1 MTPERWARITELFEQ
16 ATARPLAE
24 RAAWLDAACDDA
36 GIRAEVAAM
45 LAAYDTD
52 PEFLEQPTD
61 AAGAMEEAVA
71 DGLIGRRLGAYRLV
85 REVGRGGMG
94 VVYEAQRD
102 DAEFDRRAAVKVLP
116 VWRAATLGERF
127 RFERRVLAGLDHPGI
142 ARLIDA
148 GASDDGVPYCVMEFV
163 DGAPIDAWCRDR
175 EVPLA
180 DRLALF
186 ERVCDAVA
194 YAHRNLVVHRDLKP
208 SNILVTADGTPKLL
222 DFGIATL
229 IDGEGGVS
237 VGVTRTGFTSFTPE
251 FASPE
256 QFRGEKVTT
265 ASDVYSLGVLLFLLC
280 TGRRPY
286 ELAGRAPL
294 DAMRVVCDDD
304 PPRASTVAEASWR
317 PALRGD
323 LDTIIARALRK
334 SPAERYAT
342 VAALA
347 ADLRASREH
356 RPISATPA
364 TALYVLRRYVR
375 RHALVVGGVAA
386 LLVAIV
392 GGATATAWQARRA
405 TARFNEVRALA
416 NAVVGPIY
424 DAVAKV
430 PGSTEARQ
438 VLVKEALTYLDRLSA
453 EAADDLS
460 LKAELAEAYTKIGD
474 VQGNLFFA
482 NLGDRPGAKA
492 SYDKA
497 LALRESVFASRSAD
511 VAARVALAEAQY
523 SLGDLALSENRW
535 NDAVQWYSRGG
546 QTIGPVTATSSE
558 NEFASAARS
567 HDRQGIALN
576 WAGRRDDALKAFDAE
591 IALAQ
596 ARLGPAATPRVRS
609 TLMSAYGNSGDVYY
623 YAENYAKALERFQA
637 AAALAREVHAAR
649 PSAET
654 RVSLHLVLTR
664 VSYALHELGR
674 LDDALV
680 PLRESIALQRELAE
694 SDRRNVQI
702 QFNLAASLQGLSTQ
716 YFDRGDLDAAAR
728 EARSSVDMY
737 TAAIEASP
745 SSREQLFNMA
755 QAWGWMGRIE
765 MARGRRADGITAFRT
780 ALEIYGRQ
788 GVSDRKPQDQYEV
801 MSWLADALSA
811 GSDPAGRTEA
821 RALYARARDGLAPLA
836 AAPDPPATLTTL
848 LAEVERKL
856 AAVAR

>member
-16 ATARPLAE
+16 ATLRPAAE
-24 RAAWLDAACDDA
+24 RRGWLDDACDDPV
-36 GIRAEVAAM
+36 IRAEVEAM

-52 PEFLEQPTD
+52 PGFLEQPTD
-61 AAGAMEEAVA
+61 ATGAMEDAVA
-71 DGLIGRRLGAYRLV
+71 DALIGRRLGAYRLV
-85 REVGRGGMG
+85 RQVGRGGMG

-116 VWRAATLGERF
+116 VWRSATLGDRF

-148 GASDDGVPYCVMEFV
+148 GATPDEVPYYVMEFV
-163 DGAPIDAWCRDR
+163 DGAPIDAWCCDR
-175 EVPLA
+175 QAPLA
-180 DRLALF
+180 ERVTLF

-194 YAHRNLVVHRDLKP
+194 YAHRHLVVHRDLKP
-208 SNILVTADGTPKLL
+208 SNILVTTDGTPKLL

-229 IDGEGGVS
+229 IDDDGQS

-265 ASDVYSLGVLLFLLC
+265 ASDVYSLGVLLYLLL
-280 TGRRPY
+280 TDRRPY
-286 ELAGRAPL
+286 ELAGRSPL
-294 DAMRVVCDDD
+294 DTMRLVCDDD
-304 PPRASTVAEASWR
+304 PPKPSTVAATPWR
-317 PALRGD
+317 HALGGD
-323 LDTIIARALRK
+323 LDTIVLKALRK
-334 SPAERYAT
+334 APGDRYAS
-342 VAALA
+342 VADLA

-356 RPISATPA
+356 RPIAAAPA
-364 TALYVLRRYVR
+364 TAAYVLRRFVR
-375 RHALVVGGVAA
+375 RHALGVAA
-386 LLVAIV
+386 VLALVLAV
-392 GGATATAWQARRA
+392 TAGVTATVWQARRA

-453 EAADDLS
+453 EAADDVS
-460 LKAELAEAYTKIGD
+460 LKAELAAAYTKIGD

-482 NLGDRPGAKA
+482 NLGDRKGARA

-497 LALRESVFASRSAD
+497 LELRESVLKARPAD
-511 VAARVALAEAQY
+511 TQARVALAEAQF
-523 SLGDLALSENRW
+523 SVGDLALSENRW
-535 NDAVQWYSRGG
+535 TDAVQWYARGG
-546 QTIGPVTATSSE
+546 QTIGPVTTASTE
-558 NEFASAARS
+558 DEFASAARS

-576 WAGRRDDALKAFDAE
+576 WAGKREEALKAFDAE

-596 ARLGPAATPRVRS
+596 SRVGSAATPKVRS

-623 YAENYAKALERFQA
+623 YAEDYGRALERFQA
-637 AAALAREVHAAR
+637 ASALAREVHAAR

-674 LDDALV
+674 LDDAV
-680 PLRESIALQRELAE
+680 IPLRESIALQRELAE
-694 SDRRNVQI
+694 ADSRNVQI

-716 YFDRGDLDAAAR
+716 YFDRGDLEAAAR
-728 EARSSVDMY
+728 EAHNAVDKY
-737 TAAIEASP
+737 TTAIEASP

-755 QAWGWMGRIE
+755 QAWAWMGRIE
-765 MARGRRADGITAFRT
+765 VARGGSADGVAAFRT
-780 ALEIYGRQ
+780 ALEIYGRP
-788 GVSDRKPQDQYEV
+788 GASDRKPQDQYEV
-801 MSWLADALSA
+801 MSWLADALVA
-811 GSDPAGRTEA
+811 GGGAAGRSEA
-821 RALYARARDGLAPLA
+821 RTLYARARDGLAPLA
-836 AAPDPPATLTTL
+836 AAGEASKPLTSL
-848 LAEVERKL
+848 LADVERKL
-856 AAVAR
+856 AAVSR

>member
-1 MTPERWARITELFEQ
+1 MTPERWARITELFAQVTE
-16 ATARPLAE
+16 RPASE
-24 RAAWLDAACDDA
+24 RAAWLAAACDDDA
-36 GIRAEVAAM
+36 LRAEVEAM

-52 PEFLEQPTD
+52 PAFLEAPSS
-61 AAGAMEEAVA
+61 AASAMDDAVA
-71 DGLIGRRLGAYRLV
+71 DALVGRRLGAYRLV

-102 DAEFDRRAAVKVLP
+102 DQEFDRRAAVKVLP

-142 ARLIDA
+142 SRLIDA
-148 GASDDGVPYCVMEFV
+148 GATDDGVPYCVMEFV
-163 DGAPIDAWCRDR
+163 DGAPIDAWCREHD
-175 EVPLA
+175 VPLA
-180 DRLALF
+180 GRLALF

-194 YAHRNLVVHRDLKP
+194 YAHGHLVVHRDLKP
-208 SNILVTADGTPKLL
+208 SNILVTGDGVPKLL

-229 IDGEGGVS
+229 IDSEGGES

-256 QFRGEKVTT
+256 QFRGDKVTT

-286 ELAGRAPL
+286 ELAGRSPL
-294 DAMRVVCDDD
+294 DAMRIVCEDEA
-304 PPRASTVAEASWR
+304 PKASAVAGTAWR

-323 LDTIIARALRK
+323 LDTIMAKALRK
-334 SPAERYAT
+334 APAERYAT

-356 RPISATPA
+356 RPIAAAPA
-364 TALYVLRRYVR
+364 TAAYVLRRYVR

-386 LLVAIV
+386 LLVAVV

-453 EAADDLS
+453 DAAGDVS
-460 LKAELAEAYTKIGD
+460 LKAELAAAYTKIGD

-482 NLGDRPGAKA
+482 NLGDRPGARA

-497 LALRESVFASRSAD
+497 LALRESVFAARPGDAT
-511 VAARVALAEAQY
+511 ARVALAEAQF

-535 NDAVQWYSRGG
+535 TDAVQWYGRGG
-546 QTIGPVTATSSE
+546 QTVGPVAATSTE
-558 NEFASAARS
+558 DEFASAARS
-567 HDRQGIALN
+567 LDRQGIALN
-576 WAGRRDDALKAFDAE
+576 WAGKRDEALTSFDAE
-591 IALAQ
+591 IALA
-596 ARLGPAATPRVRS
+596 RTRMGPAATPKVRS

-623 YAENYAKALERFQA
+623 YAEDYARALERFQA
-637 AAALAREVHAAR
+637 AAALAHEVHAAR

-674 LDDALV
+674 VDEALV
-680 PLRESIALQRELAE
+680 PLRESITLQRELAE
-694 SDRRNVQI
+694 SDSRNVQI

-728 EARSSVDMY
+728 EARNSVDMY
-737 TAAIEASP
+737 AAAIEASP

-765 MARGRRADGITAFRT
+765 IARARVDAGITAFRT
-780 ALEIYGRQ
+780 ALEIYARP

-801 MSWLADALSA
+801 MSWLADALVR
-811 GSDPAGRTEA
+811 GPAADRAEA
-821 RALYARARDGLAPLA
+821 RTLYEQARDGLRPIAQAPE
-836 AAPDPPATLTTL
+836 PPATLTTL
-848 LAEVERKL
+848 LADVERKL
-856 AAVAR
+856 AALGR